1 MKLFSLSESQLGI
14 YYAYIKN
21 PQATEYNLP
30 CVLKYSKAIDSKKLG
45 DALKEVIG
53 RHSIFNTKFIEENG
67 DIWQYIDCNRDVHI
81 EFLSLHENDMDGVLN
96 NFVQPF
102 DLFNDVLYRVKLIET
117 EQALYFLLDVHHII
131 TDGTSMILFLQEIDA
146 TYSGYCVKEEDAT
159 LLDFIENEKQIL
171 VSDEYTKA
179 ANYYQEKFE
188 GLSMTRI
195 LSYDKDGFGN
205 MAQQSTFVDAPQVD
219 TFCKE
224 NGITPNLFF
233 IACYSLALSI
243 FSREEKVVF
252 YSINHGRMNRRY
264 RNSYGPFIKSFPVLA
279 VIDSEM
285 VLLDFIKSFKK
296 EMMGAIRY
304 DAYPF
309 GHFCRDLH
317 IKPEMSFAFQYN
329 IGENIT
335 LGDEET
341 VLKALPKGLTSQ
353 NMSVVVYL
361 LNNQYEMRL
370 EYNDNIYDEIIISK
384 FLNVLS
390 QLSCSM
396 LKNPFKKLKE
406 IDVISEDEKQSLLD
420 IGFGGK
426 ADWSF
431 DETFIDLFKKQVKL
445 TPNSKAVVDLYG
457 SLTYK
462 ELDQL
467 SDIVAQN
474 LLDLGVNI
482 GDFIAILLD
491 RKKEF
496 MVCVIGVLKA
506 GCAYLPLSTTYPSN
520 RLEYML
526 HDSCSQ
532 ILLTQKEVLEEVN
545 IQKESIKI
553 INVWSW
559 IENSIIVLAETN
571 FPKVTKDQLAYM
583 IYTSGSTGKP
593 KGVMISHRA
602 LISFVHV
609 CLTMY
614 QLTASDRIFCHSNFC
629 FDASVE
635 ELFPILTC
643 GGELHILA
651 DNLIR
656 EPEKIVDYIRSHNL
670 TGGSFATQ
678 LGVEILSNYNLNL
691 KYVSVGGEK
700 LEKHIDSN
708 ARCFNLY
715 GPTEFT
721 VDATFFEIEKGVNY
735 KSIPIGRPTIG
746 SYAYV
751 VDNYNRLLPQGC
763 VGELCLSGP
772 QIANGYWE
780 QEEITDQK
788 FVDNPFG
795 SSALYQKMYRTGD
808 LVRWNAN
815 NQLEYIG
822 RGDNQIKLRGY
833 RIELGEIES
842 SINSISA
849 INQAIV
855 EVKKINGQEQIC
867 AYYTSNTDISEDEI
881 REYLKQILPDY
892 FIPSFYM
899 QLTAFPLTPNGKID
913 RASLPVDTFVV
924 YQEYIAPVTVEEK
937 ILSNI
942 VQEILEIDRIG
953 VSTNLFDLGLSSMQ
967 AMHMVAEA
975 VKFNIEIS
983 VSNIYD
989 YLNIRNILREKN
1001 ARKYFWANE
1010 YIPGKP
1016 VLILTCGKPF
1026 FHPFY
1031 NGFFNRLKDRFS
1043 IFVFDSVTDF
1053 FMWKEKTDIN
1063 LESLLDYYEKV
1074 IRDTFINIPIY
1085 AIGGYCM
1092 GSEIAMFLAE
1102 RVKKNCHYAPK
1113 VLILDGYKERT
1124 KNEPVLIIKKEDVV
1138 TQLKSS
1144 VEVIQ
1149 EYYRVVT
1156 YLIDTFPN
1164 LNYDGDVLICLAGKK
1179 TRKLLE
1185 ELGEISDEV
1194 LLEKAFKEID
1204 ENKIKWQVSFPNAP
1218 YYELNTDHA
1227 EFFADYALNELETI
1241 LRKHWNDIKWD

>member
-45 DALKEVIG
+45 DALKAVIE

-179 ANYYQEKFE
+179 ANYYREKFE

-780 QEEITDQK
+780 QEEITNKK

-942 VQEILEIDRIG
+942 VQNILEIDKIG
-953 VSTNLFDLGLSSMQ
+953 ISTNLFDLGLSSMQ
-967 AMHMVAEA
+967 AMHMVSEA
-975 VKFNIEIS
+975 SRVGLNIS
-983 VSNIYD
+983 VADIYSE
-989 YLNIRNILREKN
+989 LNIRSILK
-1001 ARKYFWANE
+1001 KQSIKLFFWANN
-1010 YIPGKP
+1010 YSLDKP
-1016 VLILTCGKPF
+1016 VLILLCGKPF

-1031 NGFFNRLKDRFS
+1031 DNFIARFKDRFS
-1043 IFVFDSVTDF
+1043 IFVFESYNDY
-1053 FMWKEKTDIN
+1053 FMWTDAEN
-1063 LESLLDYYEKV
+1063 
-1074 IRDTFINIPIY
+1074 INIDNLLKFYVDVIKQVLLGVHVY
-1085 AIGGYCM
+1085 AITGFCV
-1092 GSEIAMFLAE
+1092 GSELSVLLANKIKME
-1102 RVKKNCHYAPK
+1102 NLFEPK
-1113 VLILDGYKERT
+1113 VLIMDSLFERK
-1124 KNEPVLIIKKEDVV
+1124 KNESVPVIKKSELIP
-1138 TQLKSS
+1138 QLQDS
-1144 VEVIQ
+1144 VEIVQ
-1149 EYYRVVT
+1149 EYYRIST
-1156 YLIDTFPN
+1156 LLTNTFPVVH
-1164 LNYDGDVLICLAGKK
+1164 YEGDILICLSGKN
-1179 TRKLLE
+1179 TGKLM
-1185 ELGEISDEV
+1185 DEFDAITDEHLLKV
-1194 LLEKAFKEID
+1194 LFNEMD
-1204 ENKIKWQVSFPNAP
+1204 ENKIKWRTNYPTAP